1 MSSGT
6 PSQALERRIATRVEL
21 PRRAVAVAFLDAIPP
36 HMDKFEGSEPSGCSF
51 WRLAAAGKSFYTVPA
66 DHCRCAVGAY
76 THRVPLPPQQEKEA
90 EETLS
95 MMFAL
100 GYILP
105 QEVPEIPRLE
115 HSPEAIAYAPL
126 GDAPFAPDV
135 VVFACLSFAAMLLN
149 EAAGRA
155 GIASRAPA
163 MGRPT
168 CMALPAALATGSLVS
183 LGCIG
188 NRTYS
193 GLGPDELYFVVRGK
207 DLPALADALDI
218 IARANQA
225 LEQYAAGRRTE
236 LATV

>member
-1 MSSGT
+1 
-6 PSQALERRIATRVEL
+6 
-21 PRRAVAVAFLDAIPP
+21 
-36 HMDKFEGSEPSGCSF
+36 
-51 WRLAAAGKSFYTVPA
+51 
-66 DHCRCAVGAY
+66 
-76 THRVPLPPQQEKEA
+76 
-90 EETLS
+90 
-95 MMFAL
+95 
-100 GYILP
+100 
-105 QEVPEIPRLE
+105 
-115 HSPEAIAYAPL
+115 
-126 GDAPFAPDV
+126 
-135 VVFACLSFAAMLLN
+135 MLLN